1 MGPKIGINDPAVLSR
16 RWPQPSTEQLL
27 NPYIDPHV
35 NRWRHRL
42 TWCILH
48 YWTPTKK
55 KYNKISEGQLS
66 TFFANVRELF
76 FTRMQIL
83 LIKLQRLVYKRI
95 TGKHKRQSL
104 RIPQSCVFRRQ
115 CMCRVAKHSQLIDVM
130 FVLLRLRFEQ
140 ASPKLISI
148 HRNKY
153 CIRK

>member
-35 NRWRHRL
+35 NWRRHRL

-55 KYNKISEGQLS
+55 KYNKITEGQLS
-66 TFFANVRELF
+66 TFFTNVRVLF
-76 FTRMQIL
+76 YTRMQIL
-83 LIKLQRLVYKRI
+83 LIKLQRVVYKRI

-104 RIPQSCVFRRQ
+104 DIPQSCVFRRQ
-115 CMCRVAKHSQLIDVM
+115 CMLRVAKHFQLIDAI
-130 FVLLRLRFEQ
+130 FVLLRLSFWTGFPEVDFNT
-140 ASPKLISI
+140 SK
-148 HRNKY
+148 
-153 CIRK
+153 